1 MSEGSSIL
9 SCGPKRQYGTLEST
23 TTPQN
28 AHKLYTVKPG
38 DTLVSIAVQ
47 NGTTVQRLRWINRL
61 WSSDISNITT
71 LKIPVKSQ
79 SESTSFSGTNAIE
92 LCPVKKKIET
102 ENEDALQIAS
112 ASLYFKELSERVEKA
127 KEDASRCLEK
137 SRLHEIMAD
146 CDPTGRDCY
155 ILPRLSMTDETVV
168 MVTSPT
174 TSGMNSSSSSSSHNN
189 VPTHHHRSSLCTI
202 SMNSLHDP
210 C

>member
-47 NGTTVQRLRWINRL
+47 NGTTVSYIFIIIITFVKVQRLRWINRL

-79 SESTSFSGTNAIE
+79 SESTSFSETNSIE

-112 ASLYFKELSERVEKA
+112 ASLYIKELSERVEKA
-127 KEDASRCLEK
+127 KEAASRCLEK
-137 SRLHEIMAD
+137 SRYVEI
-146 CDPTGRDCY
+146 TFFT
-155 ILPRLSMTDETVV
+155 LF
-168 MVTSPT
+168 
-174 TSGMNSSSSSSSHNN
+174 
-189 VPTHHHRSSLCTI
+189 LCI
-202 SMNSLHDP
+202 S
-210 C
+210 